1 MRNYLIILF
10 AVTLGLNS
18 CNLSDSEEDPGDIKK
33 DTIGTDI
40 LLSIGENMTFD
51 YSDIESYDS
60 SAHVLYFMYNH
71 PEFEKLRQ
79 PSFVFY
85 ADGDSVYKGQLWPG
99 YLSSLPSGP
108 YIPSVPL
115 NFQNYA
121 LGIEYFKNDQP
132 DLRNDPRIIQNLKRR
147 NLLHSGLSVA
157 LNPPEING
165 PLCRLSFTVT
175 NMDKSVL
182 LILDPDK
189 MGHRLFHYFTNGLY
203 LMNLSDSTII
213 NSILE
218 SQTPVPWN
226 GWSMDWLTQL
236 NPGETRNY
244 TVSYSFDSNVGSGN
258 YLAFFDYPGLSYQV
272 SSFDLFQAKGRI
284 WLGHITSTRQVPVN

>member
-1 MRNYLIILF
+1 MRNYLVILI
-10 AVTLGLNS
+10 ALTLGLNS
-18 CNLSDSEEDPGDIKK
+18 CELSDSEEDPGDVKK
-33 DTIGTDI
+33 DSVGTDI
-40 LLSIGENMTFD
+40 LLSIGNNITFD

-60 SAHVLYFMYNH
+60 SAHILYFRYNH
-71 PEFEKLRQ
+71 PEFDKLRQ
-79 PSFVFY
+79 SSFVFY

-99 YLSSLPSGP
+99 YLSSFPSGP

-115 NFQNYA
+115 NYQNYA

-132 DLRNDPRIIQNLKRR
+132 DLRNDPRIIQNLKKRD
-147 NLLHSGLSVA
+147 LLHSGLSVA
-157 LNPPEING
+157 LNPPEISG

-203 LMNLSDSTII
+203 LLNLANNTVI
-213 NSILE
+213 NSVLE

-236 NPGETRNY
+236 NPGETKNY
-244 TVSYSFDSNVGSGN
+244 TVSYSFDTIIGTGD
-258 YLAFFDYPGLSYQV
+258 YLAFLEYPGLSYQV

-284 WLGHITSTRQVPVN
+284 WLGNITATRNISVN

>member
-10 AVTLGLNS
+10 AVTIGLNS
-18 CNLSDSEEDPGDIKK
+18 CELSDSVEDPGDIKK

-40 LLSIGENMTFD
+40 LLSIGENITFD

-71 PEFEKLRQ
+71 PEFDKLRQ
-79 PSFVFY
+79 SSFVFY

-99 YLSSLPSGP
+99 YLSSFPSGP

-115 NFQNYA
+115 NYQNYA
-121 LGIEYFKNDQP
+121 LGIEYFKNNKP

-165 PLCRLSFTVT
+165 SLCRMSFTVT

-284 WLGHITSTRQVPVN
+284 WLGHITATREVPVN